1 MAQRILSILSWVG
14 VVLVFGALVIRF
26 TKPEWDQYA
35 TWGAYA
41 GLALVLLYTLGQW
54 REVVTFF
61 RRRNAR
67 YGTIAAA
74 SVVVVLGILIAINYL
89 SERRNKRWDLTE
101 NKQYSLSD
109 QSMKLLGSLTAPTK
123 FLVFDQANNLERF
136 RPRLES
142 YRYGSRQVE
151 VEYVDV
157 DKDPVRT
164 KDYKVDTY
172 GTIVV
177 EYMGRTERVTTDS
190 EQDITNALIK
200 VVNPTAKKVYFITG
214 HGEKEPGNSDRRI
227 GYSSIGDSLKRDNY
241 EFATLALAQ
250 TNEIPMDATVLVIAG
265 PRTDLLEQEVP
276 LINTYL
282 TSRSGKLLVLFDP
295 PENLKEPAPMPRLSG
310 LLDEWGIKATDTV
323 VLDVSGLTSNPTA
336 PVAVAPYPAHA
347 ITNNF
352 GFITAYPLVR
362 ALQAE
367 TSPQKRSG
375 QTFIQT
381 GPRSW
386 AEKSL
391 ASLGDQKNPVSADPA
406 QGDIPGPVSIG
417 VATAVPAPTPEPT
430 PASAAAADTKKP
442 EDEPKKPETRVAAIG
457 DSDFISNA
465 YLGLEGNRDLFMN
478 VVNWLAQQEN
488 LIAIRPREPADRR
501 MTLTEN
507 KTTAILLL
515 SIFVIPGVV
524 LGAGVYSW
532 WRRR

>member
-14 VVLVFGALVIRF
+14 VVLVFGALVVRF

-35 TWGAYA
+35 TYAAYA

-54 REVVTFF
+54 REIVAFF

-74 SVVVVLGILIAINYL
+74 SVVVVLGILAAINYL
-89 SERRNKRWDLTE
+89 SDRRNKRWDLTE

-109 QSMKLLGSLTAPTK
+109 QSNKLLGSLTAPAK
-123 FLVFDQANNLERF
+123 FMVFDQATGLDRF
-136 RPRLES
+136 RPRLDA
-142 YRYGSRQVE
+142 YQYGSTQVN

-157 DKDPVRT
+157 DKDPVKT
-164 KDYKVDTY
+164 KEYKVDTY

-177 EYMGRTERVTTDS
+177 E
-190 EQDITNALIK
+190 DITNALIK
-200 VVNPTAKKVYFITG
+200 VVNPTAKKVYFLSG
-214 HGEKEPGNSDRRI
+214 HGEKDPGSSDKRI
-227 GYSSIGDSLKRDNY
+227 GYSAIADSLKRDNF

-276 LINTYL
+276 LINNYL

-295 PENLKEPAPMPRLSG
+295 PENVKQPAPMPQLTG
-310 LLDEWGIKATDTV
+310 LLDEWGIKATETV

-336 PVAVAPYPAHA
+336 PVAAPPYPAHA
-347 ITNNF
+347 ITTNF
-352 GFITAYPLVR
+352 GFITAFPLVR
-362 ALQAE
+362 ALQPE

-375 QTFIQT
+375 QTFLQT
-381 GPRSW
+381 AARSW
-386 AEKSL
+386 AETSL
-391 ASLGDQKNPVSADPA
+391 ASLSDQKNPVSADPK
-406 QGDIPGPVSIG
+406 QGDITGPVSIG
-417 VATAVPAPTPEPT
+417 VATAVPAATPEPA
-430 PASAAAADTKKP
+430 PAANTTKKP

-457 DSDFISNA
+457 DSDFIANA
-465 YLGLEGNRDLFMN
+465 YLGVEGNRDLFMN
-478 VVNWLAQQEN
+478 TVNWLAQQEN
-488 LIAIRPREPADRR
+488 LIAIRPKEPSDRR
-501 MTLTEN
+501 LTLTEN
-507 KTTAILLL
+507 KTMAILLL

>member
-1 MAQRILSILSWVG
+1 MVQRVLGILSWVG
-14 VVLVFGALVIRF
+14 VVLVFGALVVRF

-35 TWGAYA
+35 TYGAYA
-41 GLALVLLYTLGQW
+41 GLALVLLYTFGQW
-54 REVVTFF
+54 REIVAFF
-61 RRRNAR
+61 QRRNAR

-74 SVVVVLGILIAINYL
+74 SVVVVLGILAAINYL
-89 SERRNKRWDLTE
+89 SDRRNKRWDLTE
-101 NKQYSLSD
+101 NKQYSLSE
-109 QSMKLLGSLTAPTK
+109 QTNKLVGSLTAPAK
-123 FLVFDQANNLERF
+123 FMVFDQATALERF
-136 RPRLES
+136 RPRLDA
-142 YRYGSRQVE
+142 YKYGSSQVQ
-151 VEYVDV
+151 VDYVDV
-157 DKDPVRT
+157 DKDPVKT
-164 KDYKVDTY
+164 KEYKVDTY

-200 VVNPTAKKVYFITG
+200 VVNPTAKKVYFLSG
-214 HGEKEPGNSDRRI
+214 HGEKDPANSDRKI
-227 GYSSIGDSLKRDNY
+227 GYSSIADALKRDNF
-241 EFATLALAQ
+241 EFTSLALAQ
-250 TNEIPMDATVLVIAG
+250 TGEIPKDATVLVIAG

-276 LINTYL
+276 IINTYL

-295 PENLKEPAPMPRLSG
+295 PEDLKQPSPMSRLAG
-310 LLDEWGIKATDTV
+310 LLDEWGIKSTDTV
-323 VLDVSGLTSNPTA
+323 VLDVTGLTSNPTA
-336 PVAVAPYPAHA
+336 PVAVPPYPAHA

-352 GFITAYPLVR
+352 GFITAFPLVR

-375 QTFIQT
+375 QTFLQT
-381 GPRSW
+381 GARSW

-391 ASLGDQKNPVSADPA
+391 ASLTDQKNPVSADPA

-417 VATAVPAPTPEPT
+417 VATAVPASTPEPT
-430 PASAAAADTKKP
+430 SAANTTKKS
-442 EDEPKKPETRVAAIG
+442 EDDPKKPETRVAAIG
-457 DSDFISNA
+457 DSDFIANA
-465 YLGLEGNRDLFMN
+465 YLGVEGNRDLFMN

>member
-1 MAQRILSILSWVG
+1 MTQRILSILSWVG
-14 VVLVFGALVIRF
+14 VVLVFGALVVRF

-35 TWGAYA
+35 TYGAYA

-54 REVVTFF
+54 REIVAFF

-74 SVVVVLGILIAINYL
+74 SVVVVLGILVAINYL
-89 SERRNKRWDLTE
+89 SNRRNKRWDLTE
-101 NKQYSLSD
+101 NQQYSLSE
-109 QSMKLLGSLTAPTK
+109 QSNKLLGSLTAPAK
-123 FLVFDQANNLERF
+123 FMVFDRANNLERF

-142 YRYGSRQVE
+142 YQYGSRQVA

-164 KDYKVDTY
+164 KEYKVDTY

-200 VVNPTAKKVYFITG
+200 VVNPAAKKVYFLSG
-214 HGEKEPGNSDRRI
+214 HGEKDPGNADQRV
-227 GYSSIGDSLKRDNY
+227 GYSTVADVLKRDNY

-250 TNEIPMDATVLVIAG
+250 ANEIPMDATVLVIAG
-265 PRTDLLEQEVP
+265 PRSDLLEQEVP
-276 LINTYL
+276 LINSYL

-295 PENLKEPAPMPRLSG
+295 PENLKQPTPMPRLTG

-323 VLDVSGLTSNPTA
+323 VLDVSGLTSNPMA
-336 PVAVAPYPAHA
+336 PFLAPPYPAHA

-352 GFITAYPLVR
+352 GFITAFPLAR
-362 ALQAE
+362 ALQPE

-375 QTFIQT
+375 QTFLQT
-381 GPRSW
+381 SPRSW

-391 ASLGDQKNPVSADPA
+391 TSLSDQKNPVSADPA

-417 VATAVPAPTPEPT
+417 VATAVPAAAPEPT
-430 PASAAAADTKKP
+430 PASLAATKKP

-457 DSDFISNA
+457 DSDFVSNA
-465 YLGLEGNRDLFMN
+465 NLGVEGNRDLFMN
-478 VVNWLAQQEN
+478 TVNWLAQQEN
-488 LIAIRPREPADRR
+488 LIAIRPREPSERR